1 MTEAVPLG
9 WLYLPVAFA
18 LGALHA
24 LEPGHGKSL
33 ASAYLVTGKHDWKDA
48 VVLGVATT
56 FSHTAVVLLLAAASL
71 SLKRYFSQGDLE
83 HGMALTG
90 AGILIVMGAWV
101 AGRSALD
108 LRHGH
113 SHGHTHAHSHG
124 HGEGGT
130 VPAGGFWG
138 VALIGLSNGALP
150 CPGALAALLVA
161 LSLGQTALGFVTVL
175 TYSLGLATALAT
187 MGILVVE
194 AGRRVRAWLPSDRA
208 MLWLPLA
215 SGLLIF
221 GTGFWLLSSSWR

>member
-1 MTEAVPLG
+1 MTASSVPLG

-33 ASAYLVTGKHDWKDA
+33 ASAYLVSGRHTWKDA

-56 FSHTAVVLLLAAASL
+56 FSHTAVVVLLALGSL
-71 SLKRYFSQGDLE
+71 SLKSCLSSAQLE
-83 HGMALTG
+83 HGVSSIG
-90 AGILIVMGAWV
+90 AVILIALGSWV
-101 AGRSALD
+101 AYRSLSD

-113 SHGHTHAHSHG
+113 SHGHGHEHRHEHAQG
-124 HGEGGT
+124 RGGI
-130 VPAGGFWG
+130 WG
-138 VALIGLSNGALP
+138 VALIGLSNGVLP

-161 LSLGQTALGFVTVL
+161 LSLGQIALGLITVI
-175 TYSLGLATALAT
+175 TYSLGLAVALAA

-194 AGRRVRAWLPSDRA
+194 AGRRARAWLPSDAA

-215 SGLLIF
+215 SGLLVL
-221 GTGFWLLSSSWR
+221 GTGFWLLLNR